1 MEMEQHAPIP
11 SHVAIIMD
19 GNGRWAQKR
28 SLPRFMGHRK
38 GVAALKNAVRFCK
51 HRGIA
56 TLTVYAFS
64 TENWARPEEEVN
76 YLMRLMHETFFTEID
91 ELDREGVR
99 VVLVGDR
106 SSLSPSIL
114 ALWDRAET
122 KTAGNTALVLN
133 VAFNYGSRN
142 EIVSAARKLAA
153 KAASGELNPDA
164 IDDILFAQHLYTS
177 HSPDPDLLI
186 RTGGELR
193 LSNFLLWQAAYT
205 EIYVTDTLWPDF
217 DDQEFEAALSAYARR
232 ERRVGRVPQ
241 KGQKI

>member
-1 MEMEQHAPIP
+1 M
-11 SHVAIIMD
+11 
-19 GNGRWAQKR
+19 
-28 SLPRFMGHRK
+28 
-38 GVAALKNAVRFCK
+38 
-51 HRGIA
+51 
-56 TLTVYAFS
+56 
-64 TENWARPEEEVN
+64 
-76 YLMRLMHETFFTEID
+76 
-91 ELDREGVR
+91 
-99 VVLVGDR
+99 
-106 SSLSPSIL
+106 
-114 ALWDRAET
+114 
-122 KTAGNTALVLN
+122 LN

-232 ERRVGRVPQ
+232 ERRFGRVPQ

>member
-193 LSNFLLWQAAYT
+193 LSNFLLWESAYA
-205 EIYVTDTLWPDF
+205 ELGFYEALWPDWGA
-217 DDQEFEAALSAYARR
+217 DEIQTICRDYGQ
-232 ERRVGRVPQ
+232 RVRKFGGVE
-241 KGQKI
+241 